1 MSSVGSRKRRPV
13 VRAASPQQNAAYARA
28 MNRQTPPPPKQART
42 RPFQHIECDWI
53 SPREHPTR
61 PGDRCAPRPSTP
73 PGEQPANALTSSV
86 EDAMERGK
94 FRAEL
99 GLSPETDACGED
111 IKADAPELDTAAA
124 MRRGQFKAELGT
136 GPQLGHGPTTA
147 VDSSSPCPPRKPVGG
162 SAHEVT
168 SLPPWYSHRAST
180 AVHVLKLRA
189 RQPYS

>member
-13 VRAASPQQNAAYARA
+13 VRAASISPQQNAAYARA
-28 MNRQTPPPPKQART
+28 MNRQMPPPPKQART

-53 SPREHPTR
+53 SPREQ
-61 PGDRCAPRPSTP
+61 GPSTP